1 MTARLLALIT
11 GTTAPGR
18 AIDDEVPL
26 SALWTAPVL
35 AYWVC
40 LLAVL
45 GLFAVPALRVF
56 RTRRVKRG
64 AVQGAYT
71 LGLLTA
77 GGGILFVE
85 AIVRRGM
92 AEALTTWSAPQF
104 APSWVLGTVAVA
116 GGLHVASSS
125 GAFLRVTALLHKPLK
140 SKIAPTS
147 IVLGGAGLLL
157 GFYAAKNGLPH
168 SWPDDGW
175 ARLAVILA
183 ALAPIFSLTYVRI
196 WAGWKR

>member
-1 MTARLLALIT
+1 MER
-11 GTTAPGR
+11 
-18 AIDDEVPL
+18 
-26 SALWTAPVL
+26 
-35 AYWVC
+35 
-40 LLAVL
+40 
-45 GLFAVPALRVF
+45 
-56 RTRRVKRG
+56 
-64 AVQGAYT
+64 
-71 LGLLTA
+71 
-77 GGGILFVE
+77 
-85 AIVRRGM
+85 
-92 AEALTTWSAPQF
+92 PQF